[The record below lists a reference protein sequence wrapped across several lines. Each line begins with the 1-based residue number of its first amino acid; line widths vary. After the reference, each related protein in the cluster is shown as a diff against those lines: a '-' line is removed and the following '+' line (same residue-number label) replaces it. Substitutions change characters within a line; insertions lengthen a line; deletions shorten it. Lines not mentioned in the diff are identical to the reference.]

1 MQAKLVGALKY
12 CSLEINVRK
21 CLKVFLLG
29 ERENYDWKEENNT
42 LVQKTIFI
50 FSAEGKP
57 PEFLWLNL
65 VNMLY
70 V

>member
-1 MQAKLVGALKY
+1 MFEG
-12 CSLEINVRK
+12 
-21 CLKVFLLG
+21 FLLR